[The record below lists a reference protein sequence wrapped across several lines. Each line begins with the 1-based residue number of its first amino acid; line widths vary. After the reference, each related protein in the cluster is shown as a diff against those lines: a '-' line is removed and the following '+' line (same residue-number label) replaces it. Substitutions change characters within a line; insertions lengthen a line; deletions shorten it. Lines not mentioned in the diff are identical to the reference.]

1 MNASKLVTLVVLV
14 ALLGAALWLMKPAD
28 QPMPPVTFTL
38 TDGSQI
44 RSDELRGQRVLVN
57 FWSVSCEVCKRDMP
71 RLKVLHESLADQRF
85 TVIGVAMSYDP
96 PPAIFDAV
104 AKLQPG
110 YPIALD
116 TRGEI
121 GKAFGDVRVTPTTF
135 LIDPQ
140 GNIRYSAS
148 GPLDESR
155 IRATLTTF

>member
-1 MNASKLVTLVVLV
+1 MNARSVTGVLRPCSAPV
-14 ALLGAALWLMKPAD
+14 WLMAGRPTDAVGDVHAD
-28 QPMPPVTFTL
+28 RRQHPQRRTARQAR
-38 TDGSQI
+38 TDQF
-44 RSDELRGQRVLVN
+44 LVGQL
-57 FWSVSCEVCKRDMP
+57 EICKRDMP
-71 RLKVLHESLADQRF
+71 RLKALHESLADQRF

-96 PPAIFDAV
+96 PPAVFDAV
-104 AKLQPG
+104 EKLQPG

-140 GNIRYSAS
+140 GNIRYSAR
-148 GPLDESR
+148 GPLDETR